1 MLDRLP
7 IRSESQRSSSLQ
19 PLETRKPAPDV
30 PLVRPV
36 ADAGTRIQ
44 K

>member
-7 IRSESQRSSSLQ
+7 IRSERPKPLQR
-19 PLETRKPAPDV
+19 PGGTAAAEV
-30 PLVRPV
+30 PLVRPL
-36 ADAGTRIQ
+36 ADAGTRVQ